1 MNLQASAPDGA
12 SGGVS
17 AVSSA
22 SPVSAASA
30 GDSDDAIRRARACFV
45 LVNPSHP
52 GNVGSAARAMKTMG
66 FGMTDGVLRVVVPRF
81 GGPLA
86 QEESIAFASSAI
98 DVLEA
103 ARVYDSLDAA
113 VADCSL
119 VYGLSARTRD
129 FAPPQ
134 LDVRDACVEAVGELA
149 APATRV
155 AFVFGTERTGLSK
168 EQLQRCDRFTQ
179 IDADPEYSSLN
190 VAQALQIVAYE
201 LRRAFGV
208 IGTRALDEER
218 PDYASHEEVE
228 RFMEHL
234 YEACVAVEF
243 IQPAHPKK
251 LFERLRRLFA
261 RTRLER
267 EEVQLLRGLCKQMI
281 VRSIRR

>member
-1 MNLQASAPDGA
+1 MIFQAPGPADAGSAPLGGA
-12 SGGVS
+12 L
-17 AVSSA
+17 
-22 SPVSAASA
+22 PAARS
-30 GDSDDAIRRARACFV
+30 RACFV
-45 LVNPSHP
+45 LVHPSHP

-66 FGMTDGVLRVVVPRF
+66 FGLDAGVLRVVAPRF
-81 GGPLA
+81 DGPLIQA
-86 QEESIAFASSAI
+86 ESIAFASSAG
-98 DVLEA
+98 DVLA
-103 ARVYDSLDAA
+103 AAHVFDDFDAA

-134 LDVRDACVEAVGELA
+134 LDVRDACIEAVTEAA
-149 APATRV
+149 APGGRV

-168 EQLQRCDRFTQ
+168 EQMQRCDRFTQ

-201 LRRAFGV
+201 LRRAFGMV
-208 IGTRALDEER
+208 GTRALDVER

-228 RFMEHL
+228 RFMDHL

-281 VRSIRR
+281 QKARGG